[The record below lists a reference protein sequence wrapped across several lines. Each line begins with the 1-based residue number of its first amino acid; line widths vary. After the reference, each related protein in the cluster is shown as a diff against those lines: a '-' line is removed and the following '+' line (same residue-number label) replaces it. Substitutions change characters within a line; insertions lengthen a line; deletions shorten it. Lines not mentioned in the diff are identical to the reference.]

1 MFYWNLKVLLI
12 TSFLTGCSW
21 LSPQTRAPAQPVE
34 VVKIEIP
41 APVYHPVLP
50 SKIKTMPVQWTVL
63 TPEIM
68 QEYVQ
73 DLEAGEAPVNVW
85 YALTTKGYENLSQNM
100 AEVQRYIRQVLN
112 IVDYYKSL
120 DDKQEETDGSTN

>member
-1 MFYWNLKVLLI
+1 MFCQRLKTLLPL
-12 TSFLTGCSW
+12 SFLAGCSW
-21 LSPQTRAPAQPVE
+21 LSPHPSPPAQPVE
-34 VVKIEIP
+34 VVRVEIP

-50 SKIKTMPVQWTVL
+50 EKVSTLPVEWTVL
-63 TPEIM
+63 TPDIM
-68 QEYVQ
+68 QEYVE

-85 YALTTKGYENLSQNM
+85 YALTTKGYENLSQNI

-120 DDKQEETDGSTN
+120 DAKQEENDGSTD